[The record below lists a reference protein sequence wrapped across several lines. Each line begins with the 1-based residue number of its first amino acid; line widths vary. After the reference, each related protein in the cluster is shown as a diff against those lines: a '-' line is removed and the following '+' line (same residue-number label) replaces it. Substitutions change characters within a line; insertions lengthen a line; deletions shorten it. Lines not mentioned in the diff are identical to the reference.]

1 MEFNKDSLKEFFKV
15 VFFVYLCLFLYI
27 FIDIVSSLGSDDV
40 TVVFTFIDLLA
51 YMIIYSPNIIFIY
64 IYKWYRKNYMKYI
77 DKSTY
82 FLIILSLF
90 VILPLIIS
98 FLTLNHIIGKIML
111 LFPVYLASVIGFP
124 FFFYVIY
131 DLFKSFIKN
140 IRNKDKD
147 KETVTEK
154 VFSFILILL
163 GIGSIMFLYAFIS
176 FVGAMYN

>member
-1 MEFNKDSLKEFFKV
+1 M
-15 VFFVYLCLFLYI
+15 YI
-27 FIDIVSSLGSDDV
+27 FIDIVSSLGSDNV
-40 TVVFTFIDLLA
+40 QVVFTFSDLLFN
-51 YMIIYSPNIIFIY
+51 MLIYSPNIIFIY

-77 DKSTY
+77 DKSIY

-90 VILPLIIS
+90 VILPLIIT
-98 FLTLNHIIGKIML
+98 FLTVNHIIGEIKL
-111 LFPVYLASVIGFP
+111 LFPVYLASLIGFP

-154 VFSFILILL
+154 VFSFISILL
-163 GIGSIMFLYAFIS
+163 GIGSIIFLYIFIS

>member
-1 MEFNKDSLKEFFKV
+1 M
-15 VFFVYLCLFLYI
+15 
-27 FIDIVSSLGSDDV
+27 
-40 TVVFTFIDLLA
+40 LA
-51 YMIIYSPNIIFIY
+51 YSPNIIFIY

-90 VILPLIIS
+90 AILPLIITI
-98 FLTLNHIIGKIML
+98 LTVNNIIGKIQL
-111 LFPVYLASVIGFP
+111 LFPVYLASLIGFP

-140 IRNKDKD
+140 IGNKD

-163 GIGSIMFLYAFIS
+163 GIGSIIFLYAFIS

>member
-1 MEFNKDSLKEFFKV
+1 MVFNKDSLKEFFKV

-27 FIDIVSSLGSDDV
+27 FFDIVSSLGSDNI
-40 TVVFTFIDLLA
+40 TVIFKFSDLLG
-51 YMIIYSPNIIFIY
+51 YMLAYSPNIIFIY

-90 VILPLIIS
+90 AILPLIIT
-98 FLTLNHIIGKIML
+98 FLTVNNIIGKIML
-111 LFPVYLASVIGFP
+111 LFPVYLASLIGFP

-163 GIGSIMFLYAFIS
+163 GIGSIIFLYAFIS

>member
-27 FIDIVSSLGSDDV
+27 VIDIVSSLGSDNV
-40 TVVFTFIDLLA
+40 TVVFMFIDLLA

-90 VILPLIIS
+90 AILPLIIT
-98 FLTLNHIIGKIML
+98 FLTVNNIIGKIIL
-111 LFPVYLASVIGFP
+111 LFPVYLVSLIGFP

-147 KETVTEK
+147 KETVTESI
-154 VFSFILILL
+154 FLYLILL
-163 GIGSIMFLYAFIS
+163 GIGSIIFLYAFIS

>member
-15 VFFVYLCLFLYI
+15 VFFVYLCFFLFY
-27 FIDIVSSLGSDDV
+27 FIDTVSSLGSDNV
-40 TVVFTFIDLLA
+40 QVVFTFSDLLA

-90 VILPLIIS
+90 AILPLIIT
-98 FLTLNHIIGKIML
+98 FLTVNNIIGKIIL
-111 LFPVYLASVIGFP
+111 LFPVYLVSLIGFP

-147 KETVTEK
+147 KETDTEK

-163 GIGSIMFLYAFIS
+163 GIGSIIFLYAFIS